1 MSEGCGTSDA
11 GDERSVLRGSL
22 GVVRSR
28 QRFSGIGGGGVDPA
42 AETDGGRGVEAGA
55 AVLRVVNRWGS
66 LPPWRVRVEEEGGRA
81 DAWPAQDLPERARLF
96 WE

>member
-42 AETDGGRGVEAGA
+42 AETDGGRGVEAEEVGGA
-55 AVLRVVNRWGS
+55 SDDGGGVGEAAAAA
-66 LPPWRVRVEEEGGRA
+66 LPA
-81 DAWPAQDLPERARLF
+81 AAAAAAAAAA
-96 WE
+96 